1 MPRQP
6 GDGRID
12 EMSSINEK
20 KPLLLYNT
28 LTRRKSELRP
38 RDEGKVGMYV
48 CGPTV
53 YDYSHI
59 GHARAYVFFDVLFR
73 FLKFLGYEVT
83 YVRNVTDLD
92 DKLIRKANDEGLEV
106 REVAERYTAA
116 FHEDMERLGNLP
128 PTVEPRATDH
138 IEDMHGL
145 IAALLERGI
154 AYRVDGDVYYSV
166 DAFRDYG
173 KLSRRDL
180 QKHVAGARVDVDER
194 LKSPADF
201 ALWKSAK
208 PGEPSWPSPWGP
220 GRPGWHIE
228 CSAMSRKY
236 LGADFDIH
244 GGGMDLIFPHHEN
257 EIAQSE
263 GAWEKPFCRVFLHN
277 GFVNVNKEK
286 MSKSLGNFFLI
297 RQVLEHVDSEAL
309 RFFLMGTHYRGPIDL
324 MVDLD
329 GNGRVRAFP
338 QVLDAQKRIVYFYE
352 TRRRVEEL
360 LPGSG
365 GAPAS
370 APPKEIAKK
379 LDGYESSILDAL
391 CDDVNTAAAVGHMS
405 DAFRFI
411 NVTLDG
417 MKKGGDARRA
427 AAQAM
432 AALVKRTSSLMG
444 ILEKDTDAF
453 LDAYTDRRLAAMG
466 LGRQDIAA
474 RIEERTRARASK
486 DYGRADEIRDE
497 LLASG
502 IELMDGKGGTRFRV
516 KD

>member
-1 MPRQP
+1 MT
-6 GDGRID
+6 GD
-12 EMSSINEK
+12 EK
-20 KPLLLYNT
+20 KPLFLYNT
-28 LTRRKSELRP
+28 LTRRKSELSP

-73 FLKFLGYEVT
+73 FLKFLGYDVT

-92 DKLIRKANDEGLEV
+92 DKLIKKANEEGLEV

-128 PTVEPRATDH
+128 PSVEPRATDH
-138 IEDMHGL
+138 IDEMHGL
-145 IAALLERGI
+145 ITALLDRGI
-154 AYRVDGDVYYSV
+154 AYQVDGDVYYSV
-166 DAFRDYG
+166 DAFPGYG
-173 KLSRRDL
+173 KLSRREL
-180 QKHVAGARVDVDER
+180 QKHIAGARVDVDER

-228 CSAMSRKY
+228 CSAMSQKY

-263 GAWEKPFCRVFLHN
+263 GAYGEPFCRVFLHN

-297 RQVLEHVDSEAL
+297 REVLEHVDSEAL
-309 RFFLMGTHYRGPIDL
+309 RFFLLGTHYRGPIDL

-329 GNGRVRAFP
+329 ESGKVLAFP
-338 QVLDAQKRIVYFYE
+338 QVQDAQKRIVYFYE
-352 TRRRVEEL
+352 TRRRIEEL
-360 LPGSG
+360 LPAGG
-365 GAPAS
+365 AGAPA
-370 APPKEIAKK
+370 AAPKEIAEK
-379 LDGYESSILDAL
+379 LNRYEGDILDAL
-391 CDDVNTAAAVGHMS
+391 CDDVNTAAAVGHIS

-411 NVTLDG
+411 NETLDG
-417 MKKGGDARRA
+417 MRKGGDARTGA
-427 AAQAM
+427 AAGM
-432 AALVKRTSSLMG
+432 ADLVKKIGSLMG
-444 ILEKDTDAF
+444 ILEKETDAF
-453 LDAYTDRRLAAMG
+453 LDSYTDRRLAAMG
-466 LGRQDIAA
+466 LGRQEVEAKIEA
-474 RIEERTRARASK
+474 RTQARARK
-486 DYGRADEIRDE
+486 DYGRADEIRGE
-497 LLASG
+497 LLAAG

>member
-1 MPRQP
+1 MTA
-6 GDGRID
+6 D
-12 EMSSINEK
+12 N

-28 LTRRKSELRP
+28 LTRRKGELRP

-83 YVRNVTDLD
+83 YVRNITDLD
-92 DKLIRKANDEGLEV
+92 DKLIRKAGEEGVEV
-106 REVAERYTAA
+106 RKVAERYTAA

-128 PTVEPRATDH
+128 PTVEPRATEH
-138 IEDMHGL
+138 MEDMHGL
-145 IAALLERGI
+145 ISALMERGI
-154 AYRVDGDVYYSV
+154 AYQVEGDVYYSV
-166 DAFRDYG
+166 DAFPEYG
-173 KLSRRDL
+173 KLSRREL

-236 LGADFDIH
+236 LGPDFDIH

-263 GAWEKPFCRVFLHN
+263 GAYRKPFCRVFLHN

-297 RQVLEHVDSEAL
+297 REVLEHVDSEAL
-309 RFFLMGTHYRGPIDL
+309 RLFLLGTHYRGPIDRL
-324 MVDLD
+324 VDLD
-329 GNGRVRAFP
+329 ENGKVKAFP
-338 QVLDAQKRIVYFYE
+338 QVQDAQKRIVYFYE
-352 TRRRVEEL
+352 TKRRIEEL
-360 LPGSG
+360 LPGPGGGSG
-365 GAPAS
+365 ADLPRES
-370 APPKEIAKK
+370 AQK
-379 LDGYESSILDAL
+379 LEGFENAILDAL
-391 CDDVNTAAAVGHMS
+391 HDDVNTAAAVGRIS

-411 NVTLDG
+411 NVTLDR
-417 MKKGGDARRA
+417 MKKGGKARLA
-427 AAQAM
+427 AAAAM
-432 AALVKRTSSLMG
+432 AGLVQKTSSLMG

-466 LGRQDIAA
+466 LGRKDIEA
-474 RIEERTRARASK
+474 RIEARTQARAAK

-497 LLASG
+497 LLAAG

>member
-1 MPRQP
+1 MT
-6 GDGRID
+6 GD
-12 EMSSINEK
+12 EK
-20 KPLLLYNT
+20 TPLLLYNT

-73 FLKFLGYEVT
+73 LLRFLGYEVT

-92 DKLIRKANDEGLEV
+92 DKLIRKANEEGAEV
-106 REVAERYTAA
+106 REVAERYTTA

-128 PTVEPRATDH
+128 PTIEPRATDH

-145 IAALLERGI
+145 ISALLDRGI

-166 DAFRDYG
+166 DAFPGYG
-173 KLSRRDL
+173 KLSRREL
-180 QKHVAGARVDVDER
+180 QKHIAGARVDVDER

-263 GAWEKPFCRVFLHN
+263 GALEKPFCRVFLHN

-297 RQVLEHVDSEAL
+297 REVLEHVDSEAL
-309 RFFLMGTHYRGPIDL
+309 RFFLLGTHYRGPIDL

-329 GNGRVRAFP
+329 EAGRVRAFP
-338 QVLDAQKRIVYFYE
+338 QIQDAQKRIVYFYE
-352 TRRRVEEL
+352 TRRRIEEL
-360 LPGSG
+360 LPADGP
-365 GAPAS
+365 GAPA
-370 APPKEIAKK
+370 AMPKEIAAK
-379 LDGYESSILDAL
+379 LDGYEGDILDAL
-391 CDDVNTAAAVGHMS
+391 HDDANTAAAVGHIS

-411 NVTLDG
+411 NETLDG
-417 MKKGGDARRA
+417 MKKGGPARTA
-427 AAQAM
+427 AAAGM
-432 AALVKRTSSLMG
+432 AAFVKKIGSLMG

-466 LGRQDIAA
+466 LGRQEVQAK
-474 RIEERTRARASK
+474 IEARARARAQK
-486 DYGRADEIRDE
+486 DYGLADEIRGE
-497 LLASG
+497 LLAGG